1 MYRKLFIATATLM
14 GTIIGA
20 GILGIPYVVAKAGF
34 LTGLVNIIVIG
45 MAVLIVN
52 LYFGEVCLRT
62 KGSHQMPGYAYKYLG
77 KLGKDILTL
86 SMVFGIYG
94 ALIAYMI
101 GEGEALKAI
110 FGGSSLPYSLIFYMT
125 MAILVYFGLKTVG
138 KSELIITNFIIILII
153 LISAISIYNVKIS
166 NLDSF
171 SISKLFIPYGVVLF
185 AFWGAAAIPEVK
197 ELLEKDKDKVKKAIL
212 IGSLIPL
219 IVYLLFTFVVVGVI
233 GIEDFYSLQPN
244 ERIATVALSR
254 FILGPVGVFAN
265 LFAIMAMAT
274 SFLSLSIAL
283 KEMFNYDY
291 GVNEKISYV
300 LVLIIPLIVFLINY
314 FLSITSFMGALEIA
328 GVITG
333 GIAGV
338 IIVLMFWKAKK
349 LGDRKPE
356 FSIHESKFIGALL
369 ILLFLFGIV
378 YEVLKLTG
386 ILGL

>member
-1 MYRKLFIATATLM
+1 M
-14 GTIIGA
+14 
-20 GILGIPYVVAKAGF
+20 
-34 LTGLVNIIVIG
+34 
-45 MAVLIVN
+45 
-52 LYFGEVCLRT
+52 
-62 KGSHQMPGYAYKYLG
+62 
-77 KLGKDILTL
+77 
-86 SMVFGIYG
+86 
-94 ALIAYMI
+94 
-101 GEGEALKAI
+101 
-110 FGGSSLPYSLIFYMT
+110 
-125 MAILVYFGLKTVG
+125 
-138 KSELIITNFIIILII
+138 
-153 LISAISIYNVKIS
+153 
-166 NLDSF
+166 
-171 SISKLFIPYGVVLF
+171 
-185 AFWGAAAIPEVK
+185 
-197 ELLEKDKDKVKKAIL
+197 
-212 IGSLIPL
+212 
-219 IVYLLFTFVVVGVI
+219 VGVI

-356 FSIHESKFIGALL
+356 FSIHESKFTGIIL
-369 ILLFLFGIV
+369 ILLFLFGMV